1 MLDAPESK
9 SKPDLTMNPHSED
22 SDSAPEDV
30 AFKDAKDDALAHL
43 KTVSEAA
50 QQKKKL
56 RKEVIKKRQEK
67 LTEQKQ
73 AKKQKLADLESKKLP
88 SSVLEDLDGV
98 EDTNKPLS
106 VVKPSN
112 TKLIFDGNNSDDATD
127 DGTENEETD
136 DYIALETNKTDFKV
150 VTGKDL
156 RSNNFK
162 FQEASSFRDRMMN
175 GGRVRREP
183 HGNKTRR
190 EEKKRVCGLNS
201 KLKC

>member
-1 MLDAPESK
+1 
-9 SKPDLTMNPHSED
+9 MNPHSED

-30 AFKDAKDDALAHL
+30 AFQDAKDDALAHL

-98 EDTNKPLS
+98 DEEDIIKPFS
-106 VVKPSN
+106 EVKPSN
-112 TKLIFDGNNSDDATD
+112 TKLIFDENNSDD
-127 DGTENEETD
+127 ETD
-136 DYIALETNKTDFKV
+136 DCTETEGTEEYIALETNKTDFKV

-162 FQEASSFRDRMMN
+162 FQEASTFRDRMLN

-183 HGNKTRR
+183 HENKTRR

-201 KLKC
+201 NPTGKC

>member
-1 MLDAPESK
+1 
-9 SKPDLTMNPHSED
+9 MNPHSED

-30 AFKDAKDDALAHL
+30 AFQDAKDDALAHL

-98 EDTNKPLS
+98 EDSNKPLS

-112 TKLIFDGNNSDDATD
+112 TKLIFEGNNSDDETD
-127 DGTENEETD
+127 DCTETEETD
-136 DYIALETNKTDFKV
+136 NYIALETNKTDFKV

-162 FQEASSFRDRMMN
+162 FQEASSFRDRMLN

-183 HGNKTRR
+183 HENKTRR

-201 KLKC
+201 KLTGKC

>member
-1 MLDAPESK
+1 
-9 SKPDLTMNPHSED
+9 MNPHSED

-30 AFKDAKDDALAHL
+30 AFQDAKDDALAHL
-43 KTVSEAA
+43 KTVSQAA

-67 LTEQKQ
+67 LTEQKE
-73 AKKQKLADLESKKLP
+73 AKRRKLADLESKKLP

-98 EDTNKPLS
+98 EDEDTNKPTS
-106 VVKPSN
+106 GEKPSN
-112 TKLIFDGNNSDDATD
+112 TKLIFDGNNSDDGRD
-127 DGTENEETD
+127 DGSETGGTG
-136 DYIALETNKTDFKV
+136 DYIALETNKTDFQIL
-150 VTGKDL
+150 TGKDL

-162 FQEASSFRDRMMN
+162 FQEASSFRDRMLS
-175 GGRVRREP
+175 GARVRREP

-201 KLKC
+201 KLIGKC

>member
-1 MLDAPESK
+1 
-9 SKPDLTMNPHSED
+9 MNPHSED

-30 AFKDAKDDALAHL
+30 AFQDAKDDALAHL

-98 EDTNKPLS
+98 EDSNKPLS

-112 TKLIFDGNNSDDATD
+112 TKLIFEGNNSDDESD
-127 DGTENEETD
+127 DCTETEETD
-136 DYIALETNKTDFKV
+136 NYIALETNKTDFKV

-162 FQEASSFRDRMMN
+162 FQEASSFRDRMLN

-183 HGNKTRR
+183 HENKTRR

-201 KLKC
+201 KLTGKC

>member
-1 MLDAPESK
+1 MRVTQHRAP
-9 SKPDLTMNPHSED
+9 DFTMNPHSED

-30 AFKDAKDDALAHL
+30 AFQDAKDDALAHL
-43 KTVSEAA
+43 KTVSQAA
-50 QQKKKL
+50 QEKKKL

-67 LTEQKQ
+67 LSEQKE

-88 SSVLEDLDGV
+88 SSVLEDLDG
-98 EDTNKPLS
+98 EGDEETRKPLS
-106 VVKPSN
+106 AVKPSN
-112 TKLIFDGNNSDDATD
+112 TKLIFDENYSDAATD
-127 DGTENEETD
+127 EETEETA

-162 FQEASSFRDRMMN
+162 FQDASSFRDRMLN

-183 HGNKTRR
+183 HENKIRR

-201 KLKC
+201 KLKY

>member
-1 MLDAPESK
+1 
-9 SKPDLTMNPHSED
+9 MNPHSED

-30 AFKDAKDDALAHL
+30 AFQDAKDDALAHL

-98 EDTNKPLS
+98 EDSNKPLS

-112 TKLIFDGNNSDDATD
+112 TKLIFEGNNSDDESD
-127 DGTENEETD
+127 DCTETEETD

-162 FQEASSFRDRMMN
+162 FQEASSFRDRMLN

-183 HGNKTRR
+183 HENKTRR

-201 KLKC
+201 KLTGKC

>member
-1 MLDAPESK
+1 
-9 SKPDLTMNPHSED
+9 MNPHSEAED

-30 AFKDAKDDALAHL
+30 AFRDAKDDALAHL
-43 KTVSEAA
+43 KTVSQAA

-67 LTEQKQ
+67 LTEQRQ

-98 EDTNKPLS
+98 EAEDTNKPLS
-106 VVKPSN
+106 EVKPSN
-112 TKLIFDGNNSDDATD
+112 TKLIFDGNQSDDAAD
-127 DGTENEETD
+127 DCSETEGTG

-156 RSNNFK
+156 RSKNFK
-162 FQEASSFRDRMMN
+162 FQDF
-175 GGRVRREP
+175 G
-183 HGNKTRR
+183 
-190 EEKKRVCGLNS
+190 
-201 KLKC
+201 